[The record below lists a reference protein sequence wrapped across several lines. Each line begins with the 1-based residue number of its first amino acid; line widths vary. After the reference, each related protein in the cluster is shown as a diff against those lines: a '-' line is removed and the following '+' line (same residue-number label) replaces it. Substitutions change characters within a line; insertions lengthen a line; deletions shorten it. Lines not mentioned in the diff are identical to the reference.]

1 MRGLTD
7 PERDVLLMV
16 ASNESRSVTHDE
28 WVLLVRLFHEGR
40 VAFVPCPGRDFVRYV
55 ITPIG
60 KYALR
65 VDAMAR
71 SEWVG

>member
-1 MRGLTD
+1 MRGLTN

-28 WVLLVRLFHEGR
+28 WECLVRLFHEGR
-40 VAFVPCPGRDFVRYV
+40 VAFVPVPGHDFVRYV

-71 SEWVG
+71 NGFV